1 MTSDEAIEF
10 FNSGKWKAMTHE
22 QRADFQLAEQL
33 LCMPFDVFH
42 EAVTHALGR
51 PVWTHEFANAQAL
64 IDERAGRIAKATMK
78 DVMAKLPADKTIVV
92 RP

>member
-1 MTSDEAIEF
+1 MTRDEAIEF

-22 QRADFQLAEQL
+22 QRTDFQLAEQL

-51 PVWTHEFANAQAL
+51 PVWTHEFADRQSL
-64 IDERAGRIAKATMK
+64 LDERAGIIAKATIS
-78 DVMAKLPADKTIVV
+78 DVLGKLPEDKTIVV
-92 RP
+92 QL